1 LFAAR
6 RSPSISCT
14 QRRTAARRNVL
25 SIERVIRNA
34 GFALA
39 SAAIILV
46 LGYTIE
52 VLPVV
57 SASVH

>member
-1 LFAAR
+1 M
-6 RSPSISCT
+6 C
-14 QRRTAARRNVL
+14 
-25 SIERVIRNA
+25 IERIIRNA

-39 SAAIILV
+39 SAAILLV

-52 VLPVV
+52 VLPMV

>member
-1 LFAAR
+1 M
-6 RSPSISCT
+6 
-14 QRRTAARRNVL
+14 
-25 SIERVIRNA
+25 SIERVFRNA

-39 SAAIILV
+39 SAAILFV

>member
-1 LFAAR
+1 M
-6 RSPSISCT
+6 C
-14 QRRTAARRNVL
+14 
-25 SIERVIRNA
+25 IERIIRNA

>member
-1 LFAAR
+1 M
-6 RSPSISCT
+6 C
-14 QRRTAARRNVL
+14 
-25 SIERVIRNA
+25 IERIIRNT

-39 SAAIILV
+39 SATIILV

-57 SASVH
+57 SALAH

>member
-1 LFAAR
+1 M
-6 RSPSISCT
+6 C
-14 QRRTAARRNVL
+14 
-25 SIERVIRNA
+25 IERFIRNA

-39 SAAIILV
+39 TAAIILG

-57 SASVH
+57 SALAR